1 MEILASVIDYVLNDL
16 GSTVTLSAVMFVLGL
31 VMGMKPAKAFSA
43 GVMFGVGFS
52 AMSLVIGYMTSA
64 ISPAAEAM
72 TKSVGKSFNVVD
84 GGWPTLALITWTW
97 RWAFV
102 LFPVQF
108 GINLVMFV
116 TGRTKTINV
125 DLWNVWGKIFMA
137 I

>member
-16 GSTVTLSAVMFVLGL
+16 GSKVTLSAVMFVLGL

-84 GGWPTLALITWTW
+84 GGWPTLALIRFGLPFTAS
-97 RWAFV
+97 RQGSV
-102 LFPVQF
+102 LPRVH
-108 GINLVMFV
+108 
-116 TGRTKTINV
+116 RPRPK
-125 DLWNVWGKIFMA
+125 K
-137 I
+137 

>member
-31 VMGMKPAKAFSA
+31 AMGMKPAKAFSA

-84 GGWPTLALITWTW
+84 GGWPTLALITWT
-97 RWAFV
+97 
-102 LFPVQF
+102 
-108 GINLVMFV
+108 
-116 TGRTKTINV
+116 
-125 DLWNVWGKIFMA
+125 
-137 I
+137 